1 MLTLAE
7 RVQQFNEDAANA
19 DEPTLTI
26 HKLRMMYSDAKIKNK
41 RLRRNPGNPNRYT
54 P

>member
-19 DEPTLTI
+19 DELTLTV
-26 HKLRMMYSDAKIKNK
+26 HKLRTMNSDAKIKNK
-41 RLRRNPGNPNRYT
+41 RLRRHPGNTNRYT